1 MKNDFAITTHN
12 ADETIQFGFDLA
24 KKLKPGDVIALY
36 GDLGSG
42 KTQLVKGICKGLG
55 VTQTVNSPTFIIVN
69 EYTSANPEI
78 ENIFH
83 FDLYRLRSEAE
94 VLAMG
99 FTDYLDQQAIVMIE
113 WPEHIEG
120 LLPADT
126 IKLHLAHTVENENS
140 RWIRLEMNEQ

>member
-1 MKNDFAITTHN
+1 MKNDFAITTQN
-12 ADETIQFGFDLA
+12 ADETVHFGFELA
-24 KKLKPGDVIALY
+24 KKLKPGNVIALY

-55 VTQTVNSPTFIIVN
+55 VTQTVNSPTFMIVN
-69 EYTSANPEI
+69 EYSSPEI
-78 ENIFH
+78 KNIFH
-83 FDLYRLRSEAE
+83 FDLYRMTSEDE
-94 VLAMG
+94 VISMG
-99 FTDYLDQQAIVMIE
+99 FYDYMNDRGIILIE

-126 IKLHLAHTVENENS
+126 IKLHLAHTVGSENS